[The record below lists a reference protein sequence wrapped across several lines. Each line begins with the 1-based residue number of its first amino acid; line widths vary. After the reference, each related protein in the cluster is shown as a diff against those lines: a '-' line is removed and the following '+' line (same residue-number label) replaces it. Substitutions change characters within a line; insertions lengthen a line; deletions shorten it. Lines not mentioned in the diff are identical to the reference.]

1 MDKLIFDIGATNTKF
16 ALMSTDGEILAR
28 EKVPTNYKSVD
39 SYFQTLVDIVARY
52 KDRGDEIA
60 ISTNGRMCPDGNT
73 YRAYT
78 VQFLQGVNLKQ
89 EMEQRTGLPVT
100 VMNDGFSAALGEWWK
115 GAGQGSRNLLVLVL
129 GSGMGGGI
137 IIDGKLYQGSK
148 LNAAMVF
155 GMLSSYGTEHCD
167 LAGLTTSFAL
177 LLYQLS
183 AIKHIPVEEMTGDRF
198 FEYVSAGDPVAAG
211 MLEAYSDHIA
221 SVIYNC
227 SLLLNPDQV
236 VITGGLSERG
246 VLIGLINKKLRE
258 IPAKAMQGQVADLL
272 AMVAADSNDFLI
284 QVSKGALALDSN
296 IYGALYHLI
305 LKSNIL

>member
-16 ALMSTDGEILAR
+16 ALMSMDGVILAR
-28 EKVPTNYKSVD
+28 EKVPTNYQSVD

-52 KDRGDEIA
+52 RNRSDEIA

-78 VQFLQGVNLKQ
+78 MKFLQGVNLKL

-100 VMNDGFSAALGEWWK
+100 VLNDGFSAALGEWWK

-155 GMLSSYGTEHCD
+155 GMLSTYSTEHCD

-183 AIKHIPVEEMTGDRF
+183 AIKQIPAQEMTGDRF
-198 FEYVSAGDPVAAG
+198 FDYVTTGDPVATG
-211 MLEAYSDHIA
+211 MLEAYSEHIA

-227 SLLLNPDQV
+227 SLLLDLDQV
-236 VITGGLSERG
+236 VITGGLSART
-246 VLIGLINKKLRE
+246 VLIDLINLKLRE

-272 AMVAADSNDFLI
+272 EMVAADSNDFLI

-296 IYGALYHLI
+296 IYGALYHL
-305 LKSNIL
+305 LHKTNTL

>member
-1 MDKLIFDIGATNTKF
+1 MDGD
-16 ALMSTDGEILAR
+16 ILAR
-28 EKVPTNYKSVD
+28 EKVPTNYQSVE
-39 SYFQTLVDIVARY
+39 SYLQVLADIVTRY
-52 KDRGDEIA
+52 RDRGDEIA

-78 VQFLQGVNLKQ
+78 MRFLQGVNLKQ

-100 VMNDGFSAALGEWWK
+100 VINDGFSAALGEWWR
-115 GAGQGSRNLLVLVL
+115 GAGQGTRNLLVIVL

-155 GMLSSYGTEHCD
+155 GMLSSYDKEHSD

-183 AIKHIPVEEMTGDRF
+183 AIKQIPVEEMTGDRF
-198 FEYVSAGDPVAAG
+198 FDYVAAGDPVATG
-211 MLEAYSDHIA
+211 MLEAYSEHIA

-227 SLLLNPDQV
+227 SLLLDPDQV
-236 VITGGLSERG
+236 VLTGGLSARDI
-246 VLIGLINKKLRE
+246 LIDLINRKLCE
-258 IPAKAMQGQVADLL
+258 IPVRIMQGQVAELL
-272 AMVAADSNDFLI
+272 EMVAADASDFDI
-284 QVSKGALALDSN
+284 QVKRGALALDSN
-296 IYGALYHLI
+296 IYGALYHL
-305 LKSNIL
+305 LHKTNI